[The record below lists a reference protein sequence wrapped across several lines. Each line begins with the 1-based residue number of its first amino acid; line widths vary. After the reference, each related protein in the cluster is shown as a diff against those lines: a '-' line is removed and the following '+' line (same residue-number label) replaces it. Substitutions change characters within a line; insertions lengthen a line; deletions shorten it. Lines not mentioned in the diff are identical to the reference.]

1 MRQHLHKIQKSYYEN
16 LNTINITDNKKFW
29 GTVKFLFSNKIR
41 SNTYITLNEEEK
53 LIKNEYQM
61 ANIFITFFIE
71 IVANLGTKVDERY
84 LCNVNIF

>member
-41 SNTYITLNEEEK
+41 SYITLNNTYITLNEEEK
-53 LIKNEYQM
+53 LIKY
-61 ANIFITFFIE
+61 
-71 IVANLGTKVDERY
+71 
-84 LCNVNIF
+84 